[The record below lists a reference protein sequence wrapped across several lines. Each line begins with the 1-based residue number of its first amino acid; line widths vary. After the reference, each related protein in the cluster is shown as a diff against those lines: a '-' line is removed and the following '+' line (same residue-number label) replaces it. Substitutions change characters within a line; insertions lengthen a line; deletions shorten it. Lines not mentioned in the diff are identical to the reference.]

1 MFDYVKNV
9 ASFDSVTV
17 GTSSSLDARIGLTYT
32 ESSFVTKDQSSDAI
46 PIAGLDEVLWL
57 PVGQDS
63 ETCSV

>member
-17 GTSSSLDARIGLTYT
+17 GTSSSPGARIGLTYT
-32 ESSFVTKDQSSDAI
+32 ESNFVTKDQSSDSI

-57 PVGQDS
+57 PVGQDP

>member
-17 GTSSSLDARIGLTYT
+17 GTSSSPEARIGLTYT
-32 ESSFVTKDQSSDAI
+32 ESNFVTNDQSSDAI

-57 PVGQDS
+57 PAGQNP